1 MYVVDNS
8 AVVVAKINE
17 FKSSLQCCG
26 LCVMNLVGLDFKTIP
41 TGKLLILSA
50 QNNCLIINLSRLD
63 CVPKTLKQ
71 FLADESFCFVGT
83 GMSDIVEVLQYDDM
97 QCGTGIDIGYFAA
110 RFLKKPKIER
120 YGLADLGGEV
130 GLMDIKKP
138 IVIGEIFQDWSGKE
152 FSKEEIKYVV
162 HKAYTSYV
170 IMERLFQPKDLF
182 SWVWNPFSSLRA

>member
-1 MYVVDNS
+1 
-8 AVVVAKINE
+8 
-17 FKSSLQCCG
+17 
-26 LCVMNLVGLDFKTIP
+26 
-41 TGKLLILSA
+41 
-50 QNNCLIINLSRLD
+50 
-63 CVPKTLKQ
+63 
-71 FLADESFCFVGT
+71 
-83 GMSDIVEVLQYDDM
+83 MSDIVEVLQYDDM

-182 SWVWNPFSSLRA
+182 SWVWNPFSSLRSA